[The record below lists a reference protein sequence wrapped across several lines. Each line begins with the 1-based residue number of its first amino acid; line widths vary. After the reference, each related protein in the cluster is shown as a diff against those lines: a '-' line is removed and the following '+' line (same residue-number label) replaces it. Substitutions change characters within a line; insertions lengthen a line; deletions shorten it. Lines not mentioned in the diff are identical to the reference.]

1 MKKYIFSKGSALMT
15 VVVATLTLSS
25 CEYKNLGD
33 EESYSKKKTK
43 FMLVFDWDKVDS
55 IPQSMRVVFYPH
67 DLSQY
72 AQGYTTF
79 DVLNRDTTIEL
90 PAGIYDVTA
99 WNNDTEHV
107 ITSTYAKQESTY
119 ATTGNYSPHGDVN
132 MPKVLENLYH
142 DQKVLDYPD
151 YMVHAVAN
159 NYHEIEIETGESKT
173 IKIFPD
179 SMVVKVNFKLKE
191 IKGLDWVRE
200 CRGSLNNVA
209 GKRYITPDNV
219 TEDSVAVMF
228 DCNFNPEENT
238 VYGSFYVFG
247 LYPSNSTIVL
257 SHKMVMYFWMNKGQV
272 FLPIDVT
279 EVINKAGREGN
290 DVTIE
295 INNLDIN
302 LKDYVSSPNTFDINV
317 DEWTDVNVE
326 VGF

>member
-151 YMVHAVAN
+151 YMVHANKMQFELSDKDNIQRLVLA
-159 NYHEIEIETGESKT
+159 
-173 IKIFPD
+173 PD
-179 SMVVKVNFKLKE
+179 SMVVTVEVKLHG
-191 IKGLDWVRE
+191 IAGLEW
-200 CRGSLNNVA
+200 CRNIRGAINNIA
-209 GKRYITPDNV
+209 GKRFMAYDNL
-219 TEDSVAVMF
+219 TADTVAIMF
-228 DCNFNPEENT
+228 DAQAHEADST
-238 VYGSFYVFG
+238 VTAKFWVFG
-247 LYPSNSTIVL
+247 LEPSDLTSL
-257 SHKMVMYFWMNKGQV
+257 QHKMIFFFWITGNQV
-272 FLPIDVT
+272 YVPLDVT
-279 EVINKAGREGN
+279 NIIARARKDDKNILIESQDLGIDLKDFVHEGN
-290 DVTIE
+290 TGWTVTAEDWDNTVE
-295 INNLDIN
+295 IPI
-302 LKDYVSSPNTFDINV
+302 TF
-317 DEWTDVNVE
+317 
-326 VGF
+326 